1 MQKRPEE
8 GLFFF
13 LDMERRLASLR
24 AEVSAPERNKFTAPL
39 LLLHGLWSGS
49 WIWQEM
55 AGALSHRGWECWALD
70 LRGRP
75 GSGTVETI
83 GRIHLQDYVEDVVVA
98 AQHLWAPPIVC
109 GHDLGALLALL
120 TAARVRP
127 RALICLAPLLPHTW
141 VADGRPP
148 APLVRLS
155 AVPALLWGH
164 ALHPPRLAMAC
175 DFLFNTLPS
184 AAQAQLHA
192 RLRPDSGTVARTLT
206 RGHVEFPTAGV
217 SCPVLVVSGGADRM
231 SPAKTAR
238 WLVDRLSAAHRDYP
252 EQGHWLC
259 AGEQCT
265 RLTGDLHRWLIRT
278 LGEAL
283 LVPPEEE

>member
-1 MQKRPEE
+1 MEKRPDE

-49 WIWQEM
+49 WMWQEM
-55 AGALSHRGWECWALD
+55 AGALSQRGWECWALD

-75 GSGTVETI
+75 GSRTVETI

-109 GHDLGALLALL
+109 GHDLGALLTLL
-120 TAARVRP
+120 AAARVRP
-127 RALICLAPLLPHTW
+127 CAVICLAPLLPHTW

-148 APLVRLS
+148 APLMRLS

-175 DFLFNTLPS
+175 DFLLNTLPP
-184 AAQAQLHA
+184 AAQAQIHA
-192 RLRPDSGTVARTLT
+192 RLQPDSGTVARTLT
-206 RGHVEFPTAGV
+206 RGHVPFPTVRV
-217 SCPVLVVSGGADRM
+217 SCPVLVVSSGADRM
-231 SPAKTAR
+231 SPTKTAH
-238 WLVDRLSAAHRDYP
+238 WLVDRLSAEHRDYP

-265 RLTGDLHRWLIRT
+265 SLTGDLHRWLIRT